1 MIKKLLIAA
10 GLFLMTCYAAGESTK
25 TVAKI
30 TRNPSEKSVAE
41 LIFASATEVSPRS
54 EITLYDI
61 VETRGASSELI
72 ESLKTRK
79 VRYHNNEISRLDLIH
94 ALRGISAK
102 FLLPPEIKLIRSK
115 QNVSRMELE
124 RKIKNQLLARCSECE
139 YQIQIQNVPRT
150 LSSDWAVELNVD
162 LSKETVMIP
171 ITDENLKGASQWV
184 IADIKKYAEIPVAVR
199 NIASQTSIESSMY
212 RLEKRIIRSS
222 ADVVTTADELDAVI
236 ATRAVNAGQTFL
248 KRDLKKELII
258 KKNQIV
264 KAQVEKD
271 GFQIFI
277 TAVAEDSG
285 AMGDLIRVKNID
297 SQKTIA
303 AEIVGRGVV
312 KID

>member
-1 MIKKLLIAA
+1 MIKNLLTAA
-10 GLFLMTCYAAGESTK
+10 GVLVFAVYAAG
-25 TVAKI
+25 
-30 TRNPSEKSVAE
+30 AE
-41 LIFASATEVSPRS
+41 LVFASAIEVSPRS
-54 EITLYDI
+54 DITLFDI
-61 VETRGASSELI
+61 VETRGASTELV

-79 VRYHNNEISRLDLIH
+79 VKYQDNEISRADLIH
-94 ALRGISAK
+94 SLRGINAK
-102 FLLPPEIKLIRSK
+102 FLLPQEIKLIRSK

-124 RKIKNQLLARCSECE
+124 RKIKNQLLARCAECD
-139 YQIQIQNVPRT
+139 YQIQIQNVPRA
-150 LSSDWAVELNVD
+150 LGADWTVELNVD

-184 IADIKKYAEIPVAVR
+184 VAEIKKYADIPVAVR
-199 NIASQTSIESSMY
+199 NIASQSSIDSSMY
-212 RLEKRIIRSS
+212 RLEKRIVRST
-222 ADVVTTADELDAVI
+222 ADIVTTAEELDAVV
-236 ATRAVNAGQTFL
+236 ATRNVNTGQTFS
-248 KRDLKKELII
+248 KRDLRKELII

-271 GFQIFI
+271 GYQIFI

-303 AEIVGRGVV
+303 AEVVGRGVV

>member
-1 MIKKLLIAA
+1 MMKYLIAA
-10 GLFLMTCYAAGESTK
+10 VGFMFSVNFAAAEVTK
-25 TVAKI
+25 ASDKGT
-30 TRNPSEKSVAE
+30 EKAVAE
-41 LIFASATEVSPRS
+41 LVFASAIEVSPRS

-61 VETRGASSELI
+61 AEARGASTELI
-72 ESLKTRK
+72 ESLKSRK
-79 VRYHNNEISRLDLIH
+79 VKYHENEISRLDLIQ
-94 ALRGISAK
+94 ALRGTRAK
-102 FLLPPEIKLIRSK
+102 FLLPQEVKLIRSK

-124 RKIKNQLLARCSECE
+124 RKIKNQLLARCATCD
-139 YQIQIQNVPRT
+139 YQIQIQNVPKV
-150 LSSDWAVELNVD
+150 LGADWSVELNVD

-184 IADIKKYAEIPVAVR
+184 VAEIKKYAEIPVAVR
-199 NIASQTSIESSMY
+199 NIASQSSIDSTMY
-212 RLEKRIIRSS
+212 RFEKRIVRSN
-222 ADVVTTADELDAVI
+222 ADVVTSAEELDAVI
-236 ATRAVNAGQTFL
+236 ATRAVNAGQTFS
-248 KRDLKKELII
+248 KRELKKELII

-285 AMGDLIRVKNID
+285 AMGDLIRVKNLD